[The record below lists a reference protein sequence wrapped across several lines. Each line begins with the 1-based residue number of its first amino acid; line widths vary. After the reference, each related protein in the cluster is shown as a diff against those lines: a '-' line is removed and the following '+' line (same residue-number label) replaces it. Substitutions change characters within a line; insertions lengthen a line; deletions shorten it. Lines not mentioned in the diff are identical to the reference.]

1 MCMGTSMEREQWAIF
16 LAAICGQT
24 YTQFTN
30 TDGSFVLPLNYS
42 LYDTIEAN
50 SLISVSERFGFILES
65 PDEIIIAFRGTSS
78 TTNWISDAIASQ
90 KNFKYIKDS
99 SLTHRGFTNIYAS
112 ARGQIMSALNQLPT
126 HKTLFITGHSLGGA
140 LATLCAVDVAA
151 NTDHQSPY
159 VFTYGSPRVG
169 DPDFAKVFA
178 KYVRSSCRI
187 ANLFDVVTHAP
198 PHIYKMPKREKK
210 FYYSHVH
217 TQWPL
222 TFQNGS
228 VSGNHVIGSYYT
240 ELAKLQPQFA
250 ERLSSTNPEFCPVTE
265 SPLEKV

>member
-1 MCMGTSMEREQWAIF
+1 MCMGSSMEQEQWAIF

-65 PDEIIIAFRGTSS
+65 QDTIIIAFRGTSS

-90 KNFKYIKDS
+90 KNFKYIKES
-99 SLTHRGFTNIYAS
+99 TLTHRGFTNIYAS
-112 ARGQIMSALNQLPT
+112 ARGQIMSALKTLAA

-140 LATLCAVDVAA
+140 LATLCAIDVAA
-151 NTDHQSPY
+151 NTDHRLPY
-159 VFTYGSPRVG
+159 MFTYGAPRVG
-169 DPDFAKVFA
+169 DPDFAKAFT
-178 KYVRSSCRI
+178 KYIRNSCRI

-198 PHIYKMPKREKK
+198 PHIYKMPKREKTY
-210 FYYSHVH
+210 YYSHVH
-217 TQWPL
+217 TRWPL
-222 TFQNGS
+222 NFQNGS
-228 VSGNHVIGSYYT
+228 VSSNHVIGSYYA
-240 ELAKLQPQFA
+240 ELAQLQPQFA
-250 ERLSSTNPEFCPVTE
+250 EQLCSTNPGFCPVTE
-265 SPLEKV
+265 SPIKTV